1 MTVEQALAKIKA
13 LQVNALTRA
22 AEVALV
28 AVKPMIPISDGTGTA
43 KTGQKPG
50 GVLRNTTKIEA
61 GDESVD
67 LVSGGKTSGAE
78 KYAAY
83 QYATAERHAQGPG
96 GLQPLARLASP
107 QMRKGMRGQTAGQKY
122 AAAYRYAV
130 DMDLLQ
136 RFPGG
141 VRWFK
146 IILKDDQLQSKMMRV
161 YARAM
166 Q

>member
-22 AEVALV
+22 AEVGMV
-28 AVKPMIPISDGTGTA
+28 AVKPMIPIDSGR
-43 KTGQKPG
+43 
-50 GVLRNTTKIEA
+50 LRNTTKIEQ
-61 GDESVD
+61 GDGFVD
-67 LVSGGKTSGAE
+67 MVSGGKGSGAE
-78 KYAAY
+78 EYAAY
-83 QYATAERHAQGPG
+83 QYGTGNPSDKKQAQRHLKG
-96 GLQPLARLASP
+96 GAGLEQL
-107 QMRKGMRGQTAGQKY
+107 RKLTPPEMKKSLRGQTAEAKY
-122 AAAYRYAV
+122 GAAYRFAV

-141 VRWFK
+141 VRWFN
-146 IILKDDQLQSKMMRV
+146 IMLKDDQLQSKMMRV